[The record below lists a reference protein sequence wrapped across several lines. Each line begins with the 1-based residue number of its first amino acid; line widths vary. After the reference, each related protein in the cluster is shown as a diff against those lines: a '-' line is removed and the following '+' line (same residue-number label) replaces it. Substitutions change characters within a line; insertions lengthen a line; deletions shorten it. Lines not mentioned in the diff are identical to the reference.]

1 MSLNHLI
8 YNIDKIFEEK
18 QNIPIDVS
26 NQNENE
32 EATVKQIIFTKKYRI
47 GSYIDFEIAARDQLE
62 FSKNMLK

>member
-1 MSLNHLI
+1 MI

-32 EATVKQIIFTKKYRI
+32 EATVKQTIFSKKYRI
-47 GSYIDFEIAARDQLE
+47 GL
-62 FSKNMLK
+62 